1 MRKSWL
7 ETDVIFVEFSNERS
21 HYFSLSTPT
30 GYLLSFVLLLPLFAA
45 QWNKIE
51 KNIPNL
57 LEKKIRNVFK
67 FPWCHFDM
75 LEQNLFKY
83 LGNDYIRSD
92 TCECFRRSDFH
103 ILIEKAV
110 LEFGLVFC
118 YQNCSDLLWEKIVL
132 VIEKNFEIQGWRPW
146 IFKYLFLNFKSFSPS
161 LEQFFLTVSQN
172 NFGNKIP
179 RTILKQFWECN
190 S

>member
-57 LEKKIRNVFK
+57 LGKKNSECFQISLVPFWYAWTKFVQVFRIWLHSEWYMWMLQTIWFSRSHRKSSFRAKPLYFGLFK
-67 FPWCHFDM
+67 FFWP
-75 LEQNLFKY
+75 
-83 LGNDYIRSD
+83 
-92 TCECFRRSDFH
+92 
-103 ILIEKAV
+103 
-110 LEFGLVFC
+110 
-118 YQNCSDLLWEKIVL
+118 
-132 VIEKNFEIQGWRPW
+132 
-146 IFKYLFLNFKSFSPS
+146 IF
-161 LEQFFLTVSQN
+161 
-172 NFGNKIP
+172 
-179 RTILKQFWECN
+179 ILKKCL